1 MRMEGK
7 RGLVVGVANK
17 WSIAWAIT
25 RKLAEEGAELAITYQ
40 NERLGKN
47 VRELAGELYEGDK
60 EPLLIPLDLTSDKQI
75 VMSFELLKRVWGNLD
90 FVVHAAAFAPRAALE
105 GSFVNTTREDFR
117 LAHDISAFSL
127 TALAQSAKPL
137 MGEGGSILTLS
148 YLGAERVVPNYNVMG
163 VAKASLE
170 ASVRYLAS
178 DLGPEGIRVNAVS
191 AGPIKTL
198 AASGISGFGSMLRM
212 HRNRA
217 PLRKDTDAEE
227 VADAALFLLSPMA
240 RGITGQVLYVD
251 GGYSIMAD

>member
-1 MRMEGK
+1 MLMKGK

-25 RKLAEEGAELAITYQ
+25 QKLAAEGAEIALTYQ

-47 VRELAGELYEGDK
+47 LRELSAEIGD
-60 EPLLIPLDLTSDKQI
+60 PMLIPLDVTSDKQI
-75 VMSFELLKRVWGNLD
+75 VMCFELLKRVWGNLD
-90 FVVHAAAFAPRAALE
+90 FLVHAVAFAPRQALE
-105 GSFVNTTREDFR
+105 GEYVTTTREDFR
-117 LAHDISAFSL
+117 VAHDISSYSL
-127 TALAQSAKPL
+127 TALTHSALPL
-137 MGEGGSILTLS
+137 MGEGGSIITLS
-148 YLGAERVVPNYNVMG
+148 YLGAERAIPNYNVMG

-178 DLGPEGIRVNAVS
+178 DLGPKGIRVNAVS

-198 AASGISGFGSMLRM
+198 AASGIAGFGSKQRH

-217 PLRKDTDAEE
+217 PLRRDTDVEE
-227 VADAALFLLSPMA
+227 VADASVFLLSSMG

-251 GGYSIMAD
+251 GGYCIMGD

>member
-1 MRMEGK
+1 MMKGK

-25 RKLAEEGAELAITYQ
+25 QRLAAEGAELAITYQ

-47 VRELAGELYEGDK
+47 VRELASELG

-75 VMSFELLKRVWGNLD
+75 VMCFELLKRVWGNID
-90 FVVHAAAFAPRAALE
+90 FLVHGAAFAPRTALE
-105 GSFVNTTREDFR
+105 GQFVSTTREDFR
-117 LAHDISAFSL
+117 IAHDISAYSL
-127 TALAQSAKPL
+127 TALTHSALPL
-137 MGEGGSILTLS
+137 MSPGGSIITLS
-148 YLGAERVVPNYNVMG
+148 YLGSERVVPNYNVMG

-178 DLGPEGIRVNAVS
+178 DLGPQGIRVNAVS

-198 AASGISGFGSMLRM
+198 AASGISGFGSMQRH

-217 PLRKDTDAEE
+217 PLRKDTDLDE
-227 VADAALFLLSPMA
+227 VADASLFLLSPMG

-251 GGYSIMAD
+251 GGFCIMGD

>member
-1 MRMEGK
+1 MLMQGK

-17 WSIAWAIT
+17 WSISWAIAQ
-25 RKLAEEGAELAITYQ
+25 RLVQEGAEIALTYQ

-47 VRELAGELYEGDK
+47 VRELAAELG

-75 VMSFELLKRVWGNLD
+75 VLCFELLKRVWGKLD
-90 FVVHAAAFAPRAALE
+90 FLVHGAAFAPRTALE
-105 GSFVNTTREDFR
+105 GSFVSTTREDFR
-117 LAHDISAFSL
+117 VAHDISAFSL
-127 TALAQSAKPL
+127 TALTHSALPL
-137 MGEGGSILTLS
+137 MEEGGSVLTLS

-170 ASVRYLAS
+170 ASVRYLAN
-178 DLGPEGIRVNAVS
+178 DLGPQGIRVNAVS

-198 AASGISGFGSMLRM
+198 AASGISGFGSMSRH

-217 PLRKDTDAEE
+217 PLRKDTEALE
-227 VADAALFLLSPMA
+227 VADASIFLLSGMG

-251 GGYSIMAD
+251 GGFNIMGD

>member
-1 MRMEGK
+1 MLMSGK

-25 RKLAEEGAELAITYQ
+25 KKLAEEGADLAITYQ
-40 NERLGKN
+40 NERLGKH
-47 VRELAGELYEGDK
+47 VRELAEELK
-60 EPLLIPLDLTSDKQI
+60 EPLLIPLDVTSDKQI
-75 VMSFELLKRVWGNLD
+75 VMTFELLKRVWGRLD
-90 FVVHAAAFAPRAALE
+90 FIVHAAAFAPRTALE
-105 GSFVNTTREDFR
+105 GQFLNTTREDFR
-117 LAHDISAFSL
+117 IAHDISAFSL

-137 MGEGGSILTLS
+137 MTEGGSILTLS

-170 ASVRYLAS
+170 ASMRYLAS
-178 DLGPEGIRVNAVS
+178 DLGPDGIRVNAVS

-198 AASGISGFGSMLRM
+198 AASGISGFGSMQRH

-217 PLRKDTDAEE
+217 PLRKDTEPEE
-227 VADAALFLLSPMA
+227 VADAALFFLSPMS

-251 GGYSIMAD
+251 GGYGIMAD